1 MLFNIRFFRTVE
13 ILFVVII
20 INKIFLII
28 RHIKICKIIIL
39 IFQME
44 IKNLNKI
51 INNKH
56 NNKANNNH
64 KIKIV
69 FNKKKRKNQKSQK
82 NN

>member
-1 MLFNIRFFRTVE
+1 
-13 ILFVVII
+13 
-20 INKIFLII
+20 
-28 RHIKICKIIIL
+28 
-39 IFQME
+39 ME
-44 IKNLNKI
+44 IKNPNKI